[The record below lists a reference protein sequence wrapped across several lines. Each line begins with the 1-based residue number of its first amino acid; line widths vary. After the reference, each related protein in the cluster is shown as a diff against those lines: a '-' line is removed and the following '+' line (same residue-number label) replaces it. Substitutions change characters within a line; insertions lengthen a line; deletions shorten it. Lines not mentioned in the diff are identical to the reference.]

1 MNSPDTATA
10 AAVAADPSHALA
22 AGIAAIRYE
31 ALPTATVDA
40 AKRLVL
46 DSLAVAL
53 AGRGCNDVE
62 ALFALA
68 TDWGGNPQAALL
80 GSRARVPAPAAALVN
95 GTMIQ
100 ALDFDDTHDV
110 TAAHTASTV
119 LAAALAVCEA
129 RNRSGRDLLAAVTAG
144 VEMSVRVGLAC
155 EENIGWTSTA
165 IYGAFGAA
173 AAAAHALGL
182 DASKT
187 RHTFGIVI
195 SQTAG
200 TTQTAIDWPLSK
212 HMQSGFSAKA
222 GVLSALLAERGVTGV
237 ENVFEGKFGFFRLYK
252 RDRYTPEPVYTPWG
266 RSFHI
271 DDLSLKPYP
280 SCRATHA
287 PIDAALALA
296 PRLEGEEPAEIRI
309 VVPPVAHQLAG
320 KRFAEGDNPMISAQ
334 FSIEYT
340 VATALLRR
348 SLSLAHFRIE
358 AIRDPAVHALMRKT
372 RVEVGPGADF
382 APATIEI
389 TTASGKRFAHT
400 ATALKGDP
408 ATPLS
413 EAELSA
419 KIADCLGYAPP
430 RSTDL
435 DAAGLRRAV
444 DALPDSDTAA
454 LIAVLTPR
462 S

>member
-1 MNSPDTATA
+1 MNSPAIAATR
-10 AAVAADPSHALA
+10 AADPSRALA
-22 AGIAAIRYE
+22 GGIAAIRYE
-31 ALPTATVDA
+31 NLPAATVSA
-40 AKRLVL
+40 AQRLVL

-53 AGRGCNDVE
+53 AGRGCEDVE
-62 ALFALA
+62 ALFALV

-80 GSRARVPAPAAALVN
+80 GSSTRVPAPAAALVN

-155 EENIGWTSTA
+155 AENIGWTSTA
-165 IYGAFGAA
+165 VYGAFGAA

-182 DASKT
+182 DAPKT
-187 RHTFGIVI
+187 RHAFGIVI

-252 RDRYTPEPVYTPWG
+252 ADRYKPEPLYTPWG
-266 RSFHI
+266 RSYHI

-296 PRLEGEEPAEIRI
+296 PLLEGEEAKDIRI
-309 VVPPVAHQLAG
+309 VVPAVAHQLVG
-320 KRFAEGDNPMISAQ
+320 KRFDEGDNPMISAQ

-358 AIRDPAVHALMRKT
+358 AIRNPDVRSLMRCM
-372 RVEVGPGADF
+372 RVEVGTGADF

-389 TTASGKRFAHT
+389 TTASGKRLAHT
-400 ATALKGDP
+400 ATALKGGP

-413 EAELSA
+413 ETELAA
-419 KIADCLGYAPP
+419 KILDCLDYAPP
-430 RSTDL
+430 NATNL
-435 DAAGLRRAV
+435 DAAGLRRVV
-444 DALPDSDTAA
+444 DALPKSDAAA
-454 LIAVLTPR
+454 LIAALTPR

>member
-1 MNSPDTATA
+1 MNSPETA
-10 AAVAADPSHALA
+10 AAVARDSSYALA
-22 AGIAAIRYE
+22 EGIAAIRYE
-31 ALPTATVDA
+31 NLPPKTVEA

-53 AGRGCNDVE
+53 AGRGCKDVE
-62 ALFALA
+62 ALYALA
-68 TDWGGNPQAALL
+68 AEWGGAPQAAVL
-80 GSRARVPAPAAALVN
+80 GSKLRVPAPAAALVN

-182 DASKT
+182 DAART

-200 TTQTAIDWPLSK
+200 TTQTAVDWPLSK

-222 GVLSALLAERGVTGV
+222 GVLSALIAERGVSGV
-237 ENVFEGKFGFFRLYK
+237 ENVFEGKFGFFKLYK
-252 RDRYTPEPVYTPWG
+252 GNRHTPAPLHSPWG
-266 RSFHI
+266 PKFHI
-271 DDLSLKPYP
+271 DDLALKPYP

-296 PRLEGEEPAEIRI
+296 PKLAGETIDVIRV
-309 VVPPVAHQLAG
+309 VVPPTARQLAG
-320 KRFAEGDNPMISAQ
+320 KRFSEGDNPMISAQ

-340 VATALLRR
+340 VATALARQR
-348 SLSLAHFRIE
+348 LSLAHFDLA
-358 AIRDPAVHALMRKT
+358 AIRDPEVHALLQKM
-372 RVEVGPGADF
+372 RVETGEGADF
-382 APATIEI
+382 APATVEVD
-389 TTASGKRFAHT
+389 TASGKRLAYT
-400 ATALKGDP
+400 ETALKGDP
-408 ATPLS
+408 AHPLS
-413 EAELSA
+413 DAELSA
-419 KIADCLGYAPP
+419 KLADCLAYAPP
-430 RSTDL
+430 GSTDL

-444 DALPDSDTAA
+444 DALTDSDTAA
-454 LIAVLTPR
+454 LLAALTPR